1 MRQLV
6 SPLLLLALVAL
17 GCQRAESTF
26 AVVGP
31 SPRNVSPRPKE
42 PSEAYPT
49 KEEVLDYLDGKTISL
64 SAPEPPKTGEAQFVL
79 KRDQLEALEVSESGS
94 KAGDGPWTT
103 GVSLLA
109 KTDEGR
115 YAVKMTVQH
124 RRVENK
130 RAIFGCHVAEM
141 AKQ

>member
-1 MRQLV
+1 MRHLATTLFLV
-6 SPLLLLALVAL
+6 SLAAL

-26 AVVGP
+26 AVAPSVGKANQP
-31 SPRNVSPRPKE
+31 AKA
-42 PSEAYPT
+42 SEAYPS

-64 SAPEPPKTGEAQFVL
+64 SASEPPKKGDAQFVL
-79 KRDQLEALEVSESGS
+79 KRDQIEALEVSESGS

-103 GVSLLA
+103 GVSLLV
-109 KTDEGR
+109 KTEEGR

-124 RRVENK
+124 RRVEEK
-130 RAIFGCHVAEM
+130 RAFYGFHVTEM